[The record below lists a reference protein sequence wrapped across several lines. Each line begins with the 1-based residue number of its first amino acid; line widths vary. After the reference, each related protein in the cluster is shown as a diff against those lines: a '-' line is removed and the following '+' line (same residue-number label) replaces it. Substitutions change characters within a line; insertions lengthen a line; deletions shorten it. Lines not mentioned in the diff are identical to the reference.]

1 MAIALGTENKRQVRL
16 VVALFA
22 LLVLIGG
29 WELRGSFGASSTA
42 PRPVA
47 LPAPGLVSG
56 HAAASDGQNAKGAQA
71 QKLSNAGL
79 DPTLHIDKLAQS
91 ENVIYAGTGRN
102 IFSAESAPVVIEAPV
117 QSARVETPVV
127 IAPPSPPKPPPID
140 LKYLGYTQTEDKA
153 FEALL
158 VRGDDLF
165 MARTGEIVYHRYKV
179 GTIQPSSVQVTDL
192 GRNNTEIIAVAVK

>member
-1 MAIALGTENKRQVRL
+1 MTIALGTENKRQVRL
-16 VVALFA
+16 VMALFG
-22 LLVLIGG
+22 LLVVIGG
-29 WELRGSFGASSTA
+29 WELRGSLGSSSSSA
-42 PRPVA
+42 RPVPSPPPA
-47 LPAPGLVSG
+47 LASG
-56 HAAASDGQNAKGAQA
+56 RAAAGDEHNEKGTQA
-71 QKLSNAGL
+71 QKLSNVGI
-79 DPTLHIDKLAQS
+79 DPTLHIERLAQS
-91 ENVIYAGTGRN
+91 ENVIYSGTGRN
-102 IFSAESAPVVIEAPV
+102 IFSPESAPVVIEAPV

-158 VRGDDLF
+158 IRGDDIF
-165 MARTGEIVYHRYKV
+165 MARSGEIVYHRYKV